1 MGKSFS
7 LKDFAMP
14 VPESGTEGRE
24 QIQYIPLANLIED
37 EANFYSIEG
46 VEELA
51 RNISTVGLQQP
62 LRVRRGEGDDYII
75 VSGHRRFAALSL
87 LVEEDAER
95 WDEVAC
101 IVEAEGESPK
111 LTELRLIFA
120 NMDTRKMSSADVARQ
135 AERVQELLYELKEEG
150 YEFPGRMRDWV
161 AEAVGVSKSKLSR
174 LKVIRDSLTPEL
186 LKAWEAGELIESS
199 AYAYS
204 KMTEEDQRLVRD
216 TLGDKAYEHTISSA
230 ANNLQ
235 HMRELKCGARYHTNE
250 VCAHIPT
257 KLAKLYSKGY
267 CGYTPCVRKCCKD
280 CEELAKCKSSC
291 VLCSR
296 EKDKAQA
303 EAKAAKKEAAETKKK
318 IDQPYIETM
327 TTLWTRFGEARK
339 AAGLSVEEA
348 EDAAMGYT
356 VTYRNKDRE
365 LHESGE
371 KISTATP
378 SPYGYLLRVDEVKAL
393 CRAADALHTSV
404 DFLLGRDVEAA
415 PAPVPESGTAPAWHS
430 CQDDPPQDLAWVFVV
445 EDHEEF
451 TISRGIARYLHGKY
465 YLEGDEDYAV
475 TLTPEHVWFPCAP
488 TKNMEQWL
496 DEEATDE
503 N

>member
-174 LKVIRDSLTPEL
+174 LDAIRKNLIVNGLCEAWKSNLLNESVAYELSQLPPTLQFRALDLIIDSG
-186 LKAWEAGELIESS
+186 KS
-199 AYAYS
+199 Y
-204 KMTEEDQRLVRD
+204 D
-216 TLGDKAYEHTISSA
+216 TLTAADVREIKATVNRGYSSKSEILAWCDKENVPACDSDLSPAMAELMARTCLVEATRRLKMRTPSKAALIDFWKAEYGSHYSGSA
-230 ANNLQ
+230 KTGLWYDFSPKGVEF
-235 HMRELKCGARYHTNE
+235 REPL
-250 VCAHIPT
+250 
-257 KLAKLYSKGY
+257 KLALSWNQIYDA
-267 CGYTPCVRKCCKD
+267 V
-280 CEELAKCKSSC
+280 
-291 VLCSR
+291 
-296 EKDKAQA
+296 
-303 EAKAAKKEAAETKKK
+303 AASA
-318 IDQPYIETM
+318 I
-327 TTLWTRFGEARK
+327 
-339 AAGLSVEEA
+339 VE
-348 EDAAMGYT
+348 
-356 VTYRNKDRE
+356 R
-365 LHESGE
+365 
-371 KISTATP
+371 
-378 SPYGYLLRVDEVKAL
+378 
-393 CRAADALHTSV
+393 
-404 DFLLGRDVEAA
+404 
-415 PAPVPESGTAPAWHS
+415 PVNAFSAVPAWHS
-430 CQDDPPQDLAWVFVV
+430 CQDDPPEELAWVFVV

-451 TISRGIARYLHGKY
+451 TISRGIARYRHGRY
-465 YLEGDEDYAV
+465 YLDGDEDFDV
-475 TLTPEHVWFPCAP
+475 TLRPEHVWFPCVP

-496 DEEATDE
+496 GEEATDE